1 MAANSQNVMTS
12 SANNSQ
18 KKKENKTARFR
29 WNQGD
34 KVSDL
39 VQCLA
44 QYKSTM
50 EYNNS
55 DFSADKV
62 KQYEAVRQAMAKIY
76 IDKPWY
82 FGPVCIT
89 PVDVVNED
97 DFEEKARVLKQQ
109 KDDKDMIKKGYNRVQ
124 EKLKEIRQSFSKAV
138 TTGSRSGSGKIVLE
152 HFDQLVR
159 IWGGSPATEPLTF
172 GTNTDEV
179 NNKDDCQNTNIMNT
193 ENNPTSI
200 DAVPESNIING
211 DVSGGED
218 SNDGMSPTLKRK
230 SVENPV
236 PKLIDNKRKHLE
248 RQLSASQRDQ
258 ILINESKEEAQFKK
272 DIAEAI
278 RQSNQTLGQCMQQ
291 MSMSILQVA
300 QGMTRS
306 VEVMS
311 QAMVNQN
318 VQSPY
323 QQPAMPYPSVPSY
336 QYLQM
341 APAVDSSQQTNNVGS
356 TSNSEG
362 LETINVSQWEQFS

>member
-1 MAANSQNVMTS
+1 M
-12 SANNSQ
+12 
-18 KKKENKTARFR
+18 
-29 WNQGD
+29 
-34 KVSDL
+34 
-39 VQCLA
+39 
-44 QYKSTM
+44 
-50 EYNNS
+50 
-55 DFSADKV
+55 
-62 KQYEAVRQAMAKIY
+62 
-76 IDKPWY
+76 
-82 FGPVCIT
+82 
-89 PVDVVNED
+89 
-97 DFEEKARVLKQQ
+97 
-109 KDDKDMIKKGYNRVQ
+109 
-124 EKLKEIRQSFSKAV
+124 
-138 TTGSRSGSGKIVLE
+138 LE
-152 HFDQLVR
+152 HFDQLVQ

-179 NNKDDCQNTNIMNT
+179 NNKDDAQNTNIMNT

-230 SVENPV
+230 SVENPI

-258 ILINESKEEAQFKK
+258 ILINESREEAQFKK

-300 QGMTRS
+300 QGLTRS
-306 VEVMS
+306 VELMS

-318 VQSPY
+318 VHSPY

-336 QYLQM
+336 QYSQM
-341 APAVDSSQQTNNVGS
+341 APAVNSSQQTNNVGS

>member
-1 MAANSQNVMTS
+1 MATNSQNVITS

-29 WNQGD
+29 WNQRD

-39 VQCLA
+39 IQCLA

-76 IDKPWY
+76 IDKPGY

-138 TTGSRSGSGKIVLE
+138 TTGSCSGSGKIVLE
-152 HFDQLVR
+152 HFDQLVQ

-172 GTNTDEV
+172 VTNTDEV
-179 NNKDDCQNTNIMNT
+179 NNKDDSQNTNMNT

-230 SVENPV
+230 SVENPI

-258 ILINESKEEAQFKK
+258 IFINESKEEAQFKK